1 MLPHVIGKTRQL
13 VVQLFFF
20 FGCTASRILIE
31 TMSPEVEAQSL
42 NHRTTREVSKQ
53 DNWKQPEYPE
63 TVHNFVAQLLPQ
75 TGHASCWMSDQ

>member
-1 MLPHVIGKTRQL
+1 
-13 VVQLFFF
+13 
-20 FGCTASRILIE
+20 
-31 TMSPEVEAQSL
+31 MSPEVEAQSL
-42 NHRTTREVSKQ
+42 NDRTTREVSKQ